1 MGDDGTVARLERGFE
16 HLPEVHRRSD
26 GGGLDQHG
34 FFAVE
39 EQVAVGEPL
48 LVDGVDHVFGGEVEL
63 EPPFVHRF
71 QFFETG
77 PDLLGRIRDILH
89 DVGREPDFGDSLLL
103 HDPEDG
109 QGVFLQ
115 FHAVVQPVQDVG
127 VLVDSPLQKAALLD
141 GAASVEQSEHQ
152 DFFSS
157 DSLP

>member
-1 MGDDGTVARLERGFE
+1 MRG
-16 HLPEVHRRSD
+16 
-26 GGGLDQHG
+26 
-34 FFAVE
+34 
-39 EQVAVGEPL
+39 
-48 LVDGVDHVFGGEVEL
+48 
-63 EPPFVHRF
+63 
-71 QFFETG
+71 
-77 PDLLGRIRDILH
+77 
-89 DVGREPDFGDSLLL
+89 EPDFGDSLLL
-103 HDPEDG
+103 HEPEDG